1 MFKKVFILFL
11 MMITVSIF
19 AEDLLLDILFTN
31 DVHGGIDRY
40 PATFMN
46 PTFPPELGGGAS
58 AATYIK
64 SVKKL
69 ADHKTRDYLLTD
81 QGDFFQGHPVGSVFV
96 GKSVIK
102 YMNMIGYDY
111 TVVGNHE
118 FDFGEDKLKEA
129 YKLAKFPVLSCNLVK
144 KGTTELVDYVKPY
157 IIIERLGIKIGIIG
171 LTTTDTKDM
180 SFPGNIEHVD
190 FLPEKEALQKWIPIV
205 KSKGVDLIFVA
216 AHAGIPY
223 NPEPKYK
230 TRYLNDKGVKPPQY
244 MGMDAQELAHEV
256 EGIDVILAG
265 HIHKGFKEP
274 WEDPVTHTLVLQD
287 YAYGSSVGHIILK
300 IDKKT
305 KKISGYEL
313 PAIRDGQMVTLFESE
328 FLPDPVISDT
338 ILAMTK
344 KAEKGM
350 DEVIGESTT
359 EISKV
364 TKGAQSKIGNLVC
377 DAMRI
382 ATKSDFSFINLG
394 GVRAGLPYGAITYRD
409 VFNVMPFDNQVV
421 VLKISGETLRRIIEI
436 RIIGRRHGVFVSGGE
451 VVINKK
457 RKDFDKITKFII
469 GGKPWDPNKIYRVA
483 TTDFLLQ
490 GNTGLTILTK
500 LPEDQIERTGSSL
513 RGILV
518 EYIKNH
524 SPISIELDN
533 RWKRDDK
540 SKLTKEMIEAFKR
553 DKDRKLSK

>member
-1 MFKKVFILFL
+1 MLKKVLFFLFL
-11 MMITVSIF
+11 FVFINIF

-46 PTFPPELGGGAS
+46 PTYPPELGGGAS

-64 SVKKL
+64 EVRKL
-69 ADHKTRDYLLTD
+69 SDHKTRDNILAD

-102 YMNMIGYDY
+102 YMNMIGYDW

-118 FDFGEDKLKEA
+118 FDFGEDKLKAA

-144 KGTTELVDYVKPY
+144 KGTNELVDYVKPY
-157 IIIERLGIKIGIIG
+157 IIIKRLGLKIAVIG

-180 SFPGNIEHVD
+180 SFPDNIKNVD
-190 FLPEKEALQKWIPIV
+190 FLPEKEALEKYVKIV
-205 KSKGVDLIFVA
+205 RSKGVDLVFVA

-223 NPEPKYK
+223 DPEPKYK

-256 EGIDVILAG
+256 EGIDVILGG
-265 HIHKGFKEP
+265 HIHKGFSKP

-287 YAYGSSVGHIILK
+287 YAYGSSIGHIILK

-313 PAIRDGQMVTLFESE
+313 PAIKEGQMVTLFESE
-328 FLPDPVISDT
+328 FLPDPEISDT

-421 VLKISGETLRRIIEI
+421 VLKIPGEVLRKIIET
-436 RIIGRRHGVFVSGGE
+436 RIVGRRHGVIISGGE
-451 VVINKK
+451 IVINKK
-457 RKDFDKITKFII
+457 RKDFDKITKFLV

-490 GNTGLTILTK
+490 GNAGLTLLTK
-500 LPEDQIERTGSSL
+500 IPESQIERTGSSL

-540 SKLTKEMIEAFKR
+540 SKLTKEMKEA
-553 DKDRKLSK
+553 LSKK